1 MGTTFGRIFDI
12 VAGITTVA
20 IIALV
25 IKNGR
30 NTAAIIS
37 AAGETYSNALRT
49 AMGG

>member
-1 MGTTFGRIFDI
+1 MQTSFGRIFDI
-12 VAGITTVA
+12 IAGITTVA

-30 NTAAIIS
+30 NTAAVIS
-37 AAGETYSNALRT
+37 AAGEAYSQALRT

>member
-1 MGTTFGRIFDI
+1 MQTSMGRVFDI
-12 VAGITTVA
+12 IAGITTVA

-30 NTAAIIS
+30 NTAAIIQ
-37 AAGETYSNALRT
+37 AAGESYSNALKT